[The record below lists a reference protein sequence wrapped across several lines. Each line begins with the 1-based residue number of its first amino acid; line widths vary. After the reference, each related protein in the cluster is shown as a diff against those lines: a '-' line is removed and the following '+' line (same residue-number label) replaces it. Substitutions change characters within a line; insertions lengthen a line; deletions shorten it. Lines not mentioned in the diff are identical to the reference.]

1 MTRPDFFPD
10 LAFGWVFYSVLVS
23 LLVVATVVDFRRFTI
38 PKTLTITCFA
48 LGVLFNLG
56 RGLWLGL
63 QDKEVWKLSSWLG
76 NGPAVG
82 ILDGLLFSLAGFG
95 AALVLFV
102 GLWKLK
108 VCGGGDVKLFAAVG
122 AWVGPWYFL
131 MLLIGSVFMHVLV
144 AMVFM
149 AYVMLSQGF
158 GQTRKQFSAS
168 EIKQPGRIGK
178 DGKKVKPKHRGMT
191 YSFPLT
197 VATAV
202 IMLVLL
208 ASDLGIGAAR
218 GGNPVAQGGNAP
230 ATQDSG
236 QVRE

>member
-23 LLVVATVVDFRRFTI
+23 LLIVATVLDFRRFAI
-38 PKTLTITCFA
+38 PKKLTVTCLA
-48 LGVLFNLG
+48 LGVLLNLS

-63 QDKEVWKLSSWLG
+63 QDKEVWKLSSAFGTGPVLG
-76 NGPAVG
+76 T
-82 ILDGLLFSLAGFG
+82 LDGVLFSLAGFVVAFG
-95 AALVLFV
+95 LFF
-102 GLWKLK
+102 GLWFLK

-122 AWVGPWYFL
+122 AWVGPWYFV
-131 MLLIGSVFMHVLV
+131 MLLIGSVVMHVLV
-144 AMVFM
+144 ATVFM
-149 AYVMLSQGF
+149 AYVMLTQGF

-168 EIKQPGRIGK
+168 EVKQPNRIGK

-202 IMLVLL
+202 ILLVLL
-208 ASDLGIGAAR
+208 ASDLGIVPAR
-218 GGNPVAQGGNAP
+218 SGMPVAQ
-230 ATQDSG
+230 DSG
-236 QVRE
+236 RVRE